1 MAGGS
6 CQSFPF
12 AGRRGAGGAAGGA
25 RRTGAG
31 RRNPRRPGRHL
42 NHRGYRSS
50 PEGPL
55 PDGRTCPSDRSL
67 PKLVRDASP
76 KIRGPVAR
84 ETPALALRHCCHA
97 TRSPKSSPAAAGQP
111 TATPI
116 PKAPLHLSI
125 AGDFLD
131 YEVKRGAAAT
141 LCRFLARRQSYVRR
155 PPDYACRPKSARS
168 VLPAHAHADVEGVD
182 VGAAPHFRQLARQLK
197 LDGGR

>member
-1 MAGGS
+1 MPVLS
-6 CQSFPF
+6 LRWTS
-12 AGRRGAGGAAGGA
+12 RRGRSCRWCPTH
-25 RRTGAG
+25 RR
-31 RRNPRRPGRHL
+31 RSPNPRRPGRHL

-84 ETPALALRHCCHA
+84 ETPALALRQCCHA
-97 TRSPKSSPAAAGQP
+97 TRSPESSPAAAGQP

-155 PPDYACRPKSARS
+155 PPDYACRPNRPGPSYQLMRTPTLRAWMS
-168 VLPAHAHADVEGVD
+168 VPP
-182 VGAAPHFRQLARQLK
+182 PHFRQLARQLK
-197 LDGGR
+197 VDGGR